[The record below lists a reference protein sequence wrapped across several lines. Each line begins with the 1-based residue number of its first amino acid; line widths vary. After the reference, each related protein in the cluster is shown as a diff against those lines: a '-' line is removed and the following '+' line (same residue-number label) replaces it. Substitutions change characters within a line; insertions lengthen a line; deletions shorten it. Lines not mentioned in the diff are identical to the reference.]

1 MKSHTSRC
9 TLWRSQILT
18 LLLVLSGWSQLAA
31 QSKKEVLD
39 YLKQLGHGKYMFGQ
53 VATWVH
59 NENPDMDHERNWVR
73 KVYEKTGYLPRLGV
87 ITYDFEDNPFP
98 DSAWNHGVKKMWASG
113 MLAGVYSWYA
123 NPSGGPW
130 NGPVDIEKIFDSNDN
145 PVKRNFYEQMDR
157 MAANMKWLE
166 ANGITVIYTPFV
178 ELDDTNKWHT
188 KAGPQGG
195 IRLHRLVHNYFTREK
210 KLTNII
216 WAYHTTQRKDA
227 LPDYYPGDDYV
238 DIIGKS
244 AYGTGLIF
252 SEYEWAVDRKK
263 NHGKVIWWAELGI
276 RGKDDEPRDCLDVL
290 SKLNNS
296 FPELAGFVFWS
307 DAGYYNVVGNLNGKE
322 LIANPQIV
330 TAGK

>member
-98 DSAWNHGVKKMWASG
+98 DSAWNYGVKKMWTSG

-157 MAANMKWLE
+157 MA
-166 ANGITVIYTPFV
+166 
-178 ELDDTNKWHT
+178 
-188 KAGPQGG
+188 
-195 IRLHRLVHNYFTREK
+195 
-210 KLTNII
+210 
-216 WAYHTTQRKDA
+216 
-227 LPDYYPGDDYV
+227 
-238 DIIGKS
+238 
-244 AYGTGLIF
+244 
-252 SEYEWAVDRKK
+252 
-263 NHGKVIWWAELGI
+263 
-276 RGKDDEPRDCLDVL
+276 
-290 SKLNNS
+290 
-296 FPELAGFVFWS
+296 
-307 DAGYYNVVGNLNGKE
+307 
-322 LIANPQIV
+322 
-330 TAGK
+330 